1 MLLAQVHVKYRVADS
16 GQEDHM
22 CYVLLRRASTEGQRM
37 QAVRYMQSHICMLRH
52 AHSLHVQQKEYLLAY
67 DT

>member
-1 MLLAQVHVKYRVADS
+1 
-16 GQEDHM
+16 M